1 MWYSGRTFSWCEIEL
16 GLNFVLPFLVGVW
29 SWENYLSLVCS
40 FIKWGHGLPLSVA
53 RRIRNDQYKLPDIRE
68 MPFKGFL
75 NSPTHAVPSTQWA
88 FRKYLM
94 TEESLAPFIWGH
106 ESLAYRNHTPFNWA
120 TALIWGSPQSP
131 GWHISPA
138 NQVFIVLCVD
148 SEHEKDYLGIPFLKR
163 LETPTLGHK
172 KQLQ

>member
-1 MWYSGRTFSWCEIEL
+1 MWYSGRTWSWCEIEL

-29 SWENYLSLVCS
+29 FWENCLTLVCS
-40 FIKWGHGLPLSVA
+40 FIKWGHGLPWVLLEGLETTSINCLIQGRCHLKA
-53 RRIRNDQYKLPDIRE
+53 FWTPLL
-68 MPFKGFL
+68 M
-75 NSPTHAVPSTQWA
+75 QWA
-88 FRKYLM
+88 FMRYLM

-120 TALIWGSPQSP
+120 TALSWGSPQCP

-138 NQVFIVLCVD
+138 NQVFIVLCVY